1 MQDLPQGN
9 AQDIAVNR
17 GELLQGEGG
26 GQTSQPR
33 IQLPL
38 FLEHPLH
45 QLPGIARY
53 LGRQGLPLRQALQGL
68 EGVMAGHIPLIEGL
82 EGGLPGPPPWAFHG
96 RSSLRGRALPT
107 VTCLSPTRRAIS
119 WETSPLEPATRTAQ
133 SSLYAHVCGILAII
147 DYPGGAIFLALS
159 RLGRSP
165 MLMVW
170 TCGAVRA

>member
-26 GQTSQPR
+26 GQTPQPR

-38 FLEHPLH
+38 FLQPPLH

-53 LGRQGLPLRQALQGL
+53 RGRQGLLLRQALQGL

-96 RSSLRGRALPT
+96 RSSLRGRVLPT

-119 WETSPLEPATRTAQ
+119 WETSPLEPQREQHSAVFMSMCAVFWLLLTTREGQ
-133 SSLYAHVCGILAII
+133 SSLPF
-147 DYPGGAIFLALS
+147 PGWGGH
-159 RLGRSP
+159 R
-165 MLMVW
+165 
-170 TCGAVRA
+170 C